1 MSAPQPQ
8 NSHPRR
14 RPFKGNGPPLNIHA
28 MRLRKADT
36 FSSPKLLNSDVCGL
50 AHQTFMPRRSP
61 TSTESLEALLQD
73 QHPSVSRV
81 ANLLKDF
88 DEKLAGHKA
97 SSASGASILNDPEVL
112 PVPSFMLDST
122 DMLMDVDPKPVAVE
136 RNPHEHASD
145 SGLGSSIGSK
155 YSKDLV
161 QPPVLDAPSS
171 NILKDDARTSSAR
184 ESIHSS
190 VTTHSA
196 VTSSFTAL
204 GGSEEKHTLGEYACK
219 QIHDKII
226 KPILAEESLKDFHPL
241 IQDVPRRIGEKSI
254 CNLRDLEKTLVF
266 LAPVSGIRYLS
277 ESAKAYCILRGFKEF
292 SATSASYLLFCER
305 SITLLQ
311 TTVGYLPERDQR
323 LPTDRPYT
331 DNYFLDLFEQ
341 ISRYAA
347 IMAATRQKEAQGE
360 QLDEMDYS
368 RYDRAAPFLFTR
380 STNHSNNSDEKI
392 TLRGGLSHN
401 GRPIELVREKDGK
414 IIPLATGSEN
424 AYRKRTLSE
433 EDMDDDEVMRSMARR
448 RKSEKPG
455 DVLHMCRDC
464 KKEFK
469 RPCDLTKHEKTH
481 SRPWKCS
488 EEKCKYFELGWPTE
502 KERDRHV
509 NDKHSAAP
517 AQYKCLYPPCTYAS
531 KRESNCKQHMEK
543 AHGWEYVRS
552 KSNGRKKSQAVS
564 NSPATPLTPF
574 LGTPQ
579 SAALATPM
587 TPFMASP
594 SVPLMNEY
602 DPYGFHTPAMSL
614 QNFQDDFRRDSIT
627 TNGTHLTYSS
637 GNSPIEPN
645 SFVEAAVTPADISID
660 HAASLFTDCG
670 MGSNFNMGFQQH
682 TPALSPEFNF
692 NEPMFTMASNQAL
705 GLPQLSPMA
714 QANVT
719 LFSPHMHMDEGFG
732 DVMDSMDM
740 QAFSRPTEDFTLFDT
755 APAGNMSMN
764 NTANFFPDFNQVGG
778 QFDTAPQQY
787 DNAFYNQSD
796 MDTTLEQILGINS
809 NDQ

>member
-14 RPFKGNGPPLNIHA
+14 RPIKGNVSPLSTHG
-28 MRLRKADT
+28 MSLRKAGT
-36 FSSPKLLNSDVCGL
+36 FSSPKSLSTDICGL
-50 AHQTFMPRRSP
+50 ENLPFMPRRSP

-73 QHPSVSRV
+73 QHPGVSRV
-81 ANLLKDF
+81 VNLLKDF
-88 DEKLAGHKA
+88 DQKLAGHKA
-97 SSASGASILNDPEVL
+97 ASASGASILNDPEVL

-122 DMLMDVDPKPVAVE
+122 TLDSMPMDIDPKPTAVE

-155 YSKDLV
+155 Y
-161 QPPVLDAPSS
+161 
-171 NILKDDARTSSAR
+171 NDARTAHSSVR
-184 ESIHSS
+184 ESINSS
-190 VTTHSA
+190 VTSTHSA
-196 VTSSFTAL
+196 VTRSFSAL
-204 GGSEEKHTLGEYACK
+204 DASEEKHTLGEYACK
-219 QIHDKII
+219 QIHDSII

-241 IQDVPRRIGEKSI
+241 IQDVPRRIGEKNI

-266 LAPVSGIRYLS
+266 LAP
-277 ESAKAYCILRGFKEF
+277 EF
-292 SATSASYLLFCER
+292 SATPASYLRFCER
-305 SITLLQ
+305 SIQLLH
-311 TTVGYLPERDQR
+311 TTVEYLSERDQR
-323 LPTDRPYT
+323 LPSDRPYT
-331 DNYFLDLFEQ
+331 NNYFLDLIEQ
-341 ISRYAA
+341 IRRYAA
-347 IMAATRQKEAQGE
+347 IMAATRQKEAEGE

-368 RYDRAAPFLFTR
+368 R
-380 STNHSNNSDEKI
+380 DEKI

-401 GRPIELVREKDGK
+401 GRPVELVREKNGK
-414 IIPLATGSEN
+414 VIPLVTGSEN
-424 AYRKRTLSE
+424 AYRKRALSE
-433 EDMDDDEVMRSMARR
+433 EDIDDDDVMRSMARR
-448 RKSEKPG
+448 RKSDKPG

-509 NDKHSAAP
+509 NDKHSALP

-579 SAALATPM
+579 SAALTTPI
-587 TPFMASP
+587 TPFMQSP
-594 SVPLMNEY
+594 SMPLVNEF
-602 DPYGFHTPAMSL
+602 DFYGFGTPAMSH
-614 QNFQDDFRRDSIT
+614 QNFQEDFRRDSIT
-627 TNGTHLTYSS
+627 TDGTRLTYSS
-637 GNSPIEPN
+637 GNSPVEPTN
-645 SFVEAAVTPADISID
+645 FVEAAVTPVDITID
-660 HAASLFTDCG
+660 HTDALFPNCG

-682 TPALSPEFNF
+682 TPALSTDFNF
-692 NEPMFTMASNQAL
+692 DPLPFTMASNQHL

-714 QANVT
+714 QPDLT
-719 LFSPHMHMDEGFG
+719 LFSPHMHIDEGFG
-732 DVMDSMDM
+732 DAMDAMDL
-740 QAFSRPTEDFTLFDT
+740 QAFSRPTEDFTLFDS
-755 APAGNMSMN
+755 APASNVSMS
-764 NTANFFPDFNQVGG
+764 NTANFFPDFDQLGG
-778 QFDTAPQQY
+778 QFDNGAQQY
-787 DNAFYNQSD
+787 DNTYYNASALE
-796 MDTTLEQILGINS
+796 TTLDEMLGLNTS
-809 NDQ
+809 NQQ